1 MKIWQKSDIVFEKYV
16 VIVQKVKVYISWFL
30 VLLEV
35 YRKDIE
41 RIQALLYPDPRR
53 GWKTEKYKI
62 NIHKNT
68 ANNSKYNMF
77 NHTQSLQ

>member
-1 MKIWQKSDIVFEKYV
+1 MFRSVLKSLMKIWQKSDIVFEKYV

-35 YRKDIE
+35 YRKDVE

-53 GWKTEKYKI
+53 G
-62 NIHKNT
+62 
-68 ANNSKYNMF
+68 
-77 NHTQSLQ
+77 

>member
-35 YRKDIE
+35 YRKDVE

-53 GWKTEKYKI
+53 G
-62 NIHKNT
+62 
-68 ANNSKYNMF
+68 
-77 NHTQSLQ
+77 